1 MRFNISL
8 YILIYGYFQRYF
20 QKAYQFTLVPFMLG
34 VSIFV
39 QRFTTVIINKKI
51 GSMLIIAG
59 TTIGAGMLALPIASS
74 GLGFTTAM
82 VILILTWCLMTYTAL
97 LTLELHQHAPHNASL
112 NTLAKTIL
120 GKKGQIVA
128 NVSMIFLFYALCA
141 AYIAGGGGQLQLMLS
156 NWSTVNLPPQT
167 GAIGFAILF
176 GSIITLGA
184 KTVDKINQVLFFVKI
199 IVLVSMFYMLTPYV
213 QGEYLLN
220 MPLQQG
226 LIISAIPV
234 IVTSFGFH
242 GSIPSIVKYMGVD
255 IRSLRKVMIVGASMP
270 LVIYLFWQIVSQGV
284 ISQQSLY
291 DSQGLDGFI
300 ESLST
305 LLQSSAIANTLTI
318 FANLALATSFLGVS
332 LGLFD
337 FFSDVFDKGD
347 SKKDRLITA
356 LVTFIPPLGFAL
368 FYPQGFIMA
377 LGYAAIALVIL
388 AIFLPVL
395 MVWKQRNKSLD
406 SANGADANRYQVF
419 GGKAALAT
427 AAALGVFIMSAQF
440 MQIFGL
446 VPALH

>member
-1 MRFNISL
+1 
-8 YILIYGYFQRYF
+8 
-20 QKAYQFTLVPFMLG
+20 
-34 VSIFV
+34 
-39 QRFTTVIINKKI
+39 
-51 GSMLIIAG
+51 MLIIAG

-74 GLGFTTAM
+74 GLGFLTAM
-82 VILILTWCLMTYTAL
+82 VILFFAWCLMTYTAL
-97 LTLELHQHAPHNASL
+97 LTLELHQHAPPNATL
-112 NTLAKTIL
+112 NTLAKNIL
-120 GKKGQIVA
+120 GKKGQIIA
-128 NVSMIFLFYALCA
+128 NFSMIFLFYSLCA

-156 NWSTVNLPPQT
+156 NWSAVEIPPQT
-167 GAIGFAILF
+167 GAIAFAILF

-184 KTVDKINQVLFFVKI
+184 STVDKLNQVLFI
-199 IVLVSMFYMLTPYV
+199 IKVMVLTSIFYILTPHI

-220 MPLQQG
+220 MPMQQG

-242 GSIPSIVKYMGVD
+242 GSIPSIVKYMGVN
-255 IRSLRKVMIVGASMP
+255 IHSLRKVMIIGASMP

-284 ISQQSLY
+284 ISQQNLY

-300 ESLST
+300 ASLSS

-337 FFSDVFDKGD
+337 FFSDVLNKSD
-347 SKKDRLITA
+347 SHKDRLMTA
-356 LVTFIPPLGFAL
+356 LVTFTPPLGFAL

-395 MVWKQRNKSLD
+395 MVWKQRRKTHDTVFQSGVNM
-406 SANGADANRYQVF
+406 YQVR
-419 GGKAALAT
+419 GGKVALTTAAL
-427 AAALGVFIMSAQF
+427 LGVFIISAQF
-440 MQIFGL
+440 MQMLGM
-446 VPALH
+446 VPVIH

>member
-1 MRFNISL
+1 
-8 YILIYGYFQRYF
+8 
-20 QKAYQFTLVPFMLG
+20 
-34 VSIFV
+34 
-39 QRFTTVIINKKI
+39 VIINKTI

-74 GLGFTTAM
+74 GLGFLTAM
-82 VILILTWCLMTYTAL
+82 VILFFAWCLMTYTAL
-97 LTLELHQHAPHNASL
+97 LTLELHQHAPPNATL
-112 NTLAKTIL
+112 NTLAKNIL
-120 GKKGQIVA
+120 GKKGQIIA
-128 NVSMIFLFYALCA
+128 NFSMIFLFYSLCA

-156 NWSTVNLPPQT
+156 NWSAVEIPPQT
-167 GAIGFAILF
+167 GAITFAIIF

-184 KTVDKINQVLFFVKI
+184 STVDKLNQVLFIIKI
-199 IVLVSMFYMLTPYV
+199 MVLTSIFYILTPHI

-220 MPLQQG
+220 MPMQQG

-242 GSIPSIVKYMGVD
+242 GSIPSIVKYMGVN
-255 IRSLRKVMIVGASMP
+255 IHSLRKVMIIGASMP

-284 ISQQSLY
+284 ISQQNLY

-300 ESLST
+300 ASLSS

-337 FFSDVFDKGD
+337 FFSDVLNKSD
-347 SKKDRLITA
+347 SNKDRLITA
-356 LVTFIPPLGFAL
+356 LVTFTPPLGFAL

-395 MVWKQRNKSLD
+395 MVWKQRRETLD
-406 SANGADANRYQVF
+406 TVIQSGVNMYQVR
-419 GGKAALAT
+419 GGKVALTTAAL
-427 AAALGVFIMSAQF
+427 LGVFIISAQF
-440 MQIFGL
+440 MQMLGM
-446 VPALH
+446 VPVIH

>member
-1 MRFNISL
+1 M
-8 YILIYGYFQRYF
+8 
-20 QKAYQFTLVPFMLG
+20 
-34 VSIFV
+34 
-39 QRFTTVIINKKI
+39 IINKTI

-74 GLGFTTAM
+74 GLGFLTAM
-82 VILILTWCLMTYTAL
+82 VILFFAWCLMTYTAL
-97 LTLELHQHAPHNASL
+97 LTLELHQHAPPNATL
-112 NTLAKTIL
+112 NTLAKNIL
-120 GKKGQIVA
+120 GKKGQFIA
-128 NVSMIFLFYALCA
+128 NFSMIFLFYSLCA

-156 NWSTVNLPPQT
+156 NWSAGEVPPQT
-167 GAIGFAILF
+167 GAIAFALLF

-184 KTVDKINQVLFFVKI
+184 STVDKINRVLFI
-199 IVLVSMFYMLTPYV
+199 IKVMVLTSIFFILTPHI

-220 MPLQQG
+220 MPMQQG

-242 GSIPSIVKYMGVD
+242 GSIPSIVKYMGFN
-255 IRSLRKVMIVGASMP
+255 IQSLRKVMIIGASMP

-284 ISQQSLY
+284 ISQQNLY

-300 ESLST
+300 ASLSS

-337 FFSDVFDKGD
+337 FFSDVLNKGD
-347 SKKDRLITA
+347 SNKDRFITA
-356 LVTFIPPLGFAL
+356 LVTFTPPLGFAL

-395 MVWKQRNKSLD
+395 MVWKQRRKTLD
-406 SANGADANRYQVF
+406 TAIQSGVNMYQVR
-419 GGKAALAT
+419 GGKVALTT
-427 AAALGVFIMSAQF
+427 AAVLGVFIISAQF
-440 MQIFGL
+440 MQMLGM
-446 VPALH
+446 VPVIH

>member
-1 MRFNISL
+1 
-8 YILIYGYFQRYF
+8 
-20 QKAYQFTLVPFMLG
+20 
-34 VSIFV
+34 
-39 QRFTTVIINKKI
+39 
-51 GSMLIIAG
+51 MLIIAG

-74 GLGFTTAM
+74 GLGFLTAM
-82 VILILTWCLMTYTAL
+82 VILFFAWCLMTYTAL
-97 LTLELHQHAPHNASL
+97 LTLELHQHAPPNATL
-112 NTLAKTIL
+112 NTLAKNIL
-120 GKKGQIVA
+120 GKKGQVIA
-128 NVSMIFLFYALCA
+128 NFSMIFLFYSLCA

-156 NWSTVNLPPQT
+156 NWSTVEIPPQT
-167 GAIGFAILF
+167 GAVAFALLF

-184 KTVDKINQVLFFVKI
+184 GTVDKINRVLFIIKI
-199 IVLVSMFYMLTPYV
+199 IALTSVFYILTPHI

-220 MPLQQG
+220 MPIQQG

-242 GSIPSIVKYMGVD
+242 GSIPSIVKYMGVN
-255 IRSLRKVMIVGASMP
+255 IQSLRKVMIIGASMP

-284 ISQQSLY
+284 ISQQNLY

-300 ESLST
+300 ASLSS

-337 FFSDVFDKGD
+337 FFSDVLNKGD
-347 SKKDRLITA
+347 SNKDRLITA
-356 LVTFIPPLGFAL
+356 FVTFTPPLGFAL

-395 MVWKQRNKSLD
+395 MVWKQRRKTLD
-406 SANGADANRYQVF
+406 TVHQSGVQMYQVR
-419 GGKAALAT
+419 GGKVALST
-427 AAALGVFIMSAQF
+427 AAVLGVFIISAQF
-440 MQIFGL
+440 MQMLGM
-446 VPALH
+446 VPVIH

>member
-1 MRFNISL
+1 
-8 YILIYGYFQRYF
+8 
-20 QKAYQFTLVPFMLG
+20 
-34 VSIFV
+34 
-39 QRFTTVIINKKI
+39 
-51 GSMLIIAG
+51 MLIIAG

-74 GLGFTTAM
+74 GLGFLTAM
-82 VILILTWCLMTYTAL
+82 VILFFAWCLMTYTAL
-97 LTLELHQHAPHNASL
+97 LTLELHQHAPPNATL
-112 NTLAKTIL
+112 NTLAKNIL
-120 GKKGQIVA
+120 GKKGQIIA
-128 NVSMIFLFYALCA
+128 NFSMIFLFYSLCA

-156 NWSTVNLPPQT
+156 NWSAVEIPPQT
-167 GAIGFAILF
+167 GAITFAIIF

-184 KTVDKINQVLFFVKI
+184 STVDKLNQVLFIIKI
-199 IVLVSMFYMLTPYV
+199 MVLTSIFYILTPHI

-220 MPLQQG
+220 MPMQQG

-242 GSIPSIVKYMGVD
+242 GSIPSIVKYMGVN
-255 IRSLRKVMIVGASMP
+255 IHSLRKVMIIGASMP

-300 ESLST
+300 ASLSS

-337 FFSDVFDKGD
+337 FFSDVLNKSD
-347 SKKDRLITA
+347 SNKDRLITA
-356 LVTFIPPLGFAL
+356 LVTFTPPLGFAL

-395 MVWKQRNKSLD
+395 MVWKQRRETLD
-406 SANGADANRYQVF
+406 TVIQSGVNMYQVR
-419 GGKAALAT
+419 GGKVALTTAAL
-427 AAALGVFIMSAQF
+427 LGVFIISAQF
-440 MQIFGL
+440 MQMLGM
-446 VPALH
+446 VPVIH

>member
-1 MRFNISL
+1 
-8 YILIYGYFQRYF
+8 
-20 QKAYQFTLVPFMLG
+20 
-34 VSIFV
+34 
-39 QRFTTVIINKKI
+39 
-51 GSMLIIAG
+51 MLIIAG

-74 GLGFTTAM
+74 GLGFLTAM
-82 VILILTWCLMTYTAL
+82 VILFFAWCLMTYTAL
-97 LTLELHQHAPHNASL
+97 LTLELHQHAPPNATL
-112 NTLAKTIL
+112 NTLAKNIL
-120 GKKGQIVA
+120 GKKGQIIA
-128 NVSMIFLFYALCA
+128 NFSMIFLFYSLCA

-156 NWSTVNLPPQT
+156 NWSAVEIPPQT
-167 GAIGFAILF
+167 GAIAFAILF

-184 KTVDKINQVLFFVKI
+184 STVDKLNQVLFI
-199 IVLVSMFYMLTPYV
+199 IKVMVLTSIFYILTPHI

-220 MPLQQG
+220 MPMQQG

-242 GSIPSIVKYMGVD
+242 GSIPSIVKYMGVN
-255 IRSLRKVMIVGASMP
+255 IHSLRKVMIIGASMP

-284 ISQQSLY
+284 ISQQNLY

-300 ESLST
+300 ASLSS

-337 FFSDVFDKGD
+337 FFSDVLNKSD
-347 SKKDRLITA
+347 SHKDRLITA
-356 LVTFIPPLGFAL
+356 LVTFTPPLGFAL

-395 MVWKQRNKSLD
+395 MVWKQRRKTHDTVFQSGVNM
-406 SANGADANRYQVF
+406 YQVR
-419 GGKAALAT
+419 GGKVALTTAAL
-427 AAALGVFIMSAQF
+427 LGVFIISAQF
-440 MQIFGL
+440 MQMLGM
-446 VPALH
+446 VPVIH

>member
-1 MRFNISL
+1 
-8 YILIYGYFQRYF
+8 
-20 QKAYQFTLVPFMLG
+20 
-34 VSIFV
+34 
-39 QRFTTVIINKKI
+39 
-51 GSMLIIAG
+51 MLIIAG

-74 GLGFTTAM
+74 GLGFLTAM
-82 VILILTWCLMTYTAL
+82 VILFFAWCLMTYTAL
-97 LTLELHQHAPHNASL
+97 LTLELHQHAPPNATL
-112 NTLAKTIL
+112 NTLAKNIL
-120 GKKGQIVA
+120 GKKGQLIA
-128 NVSMIFLFYALCA
+128 NFSMIFLFYSLCA

-156 NWSTVNLPPQT
+156 NWSAVEIPQQT
-167 GAIGFAILF
+167 GAIAFAILF

-184 KTVDKINQVLFFVKI
+184 STVDKLNQILFIIKIMVLTSI
-199 IVLVSMFYMLTPYV
+199 FYILTPHI

-220 MPLQQG
+220 MPMQQG

-242 GSIPSIVKYMGVD
+242 GSIPSIVKYMGVN
-255 IRSLRKVMIVGASMP
+255 IHSLRKVMIIGASMP

-300 ESLST
+300 ASLSS

-337 FFSDVFDKGD
+337 FFSDVLNKSD
-347 SKKDRLITA
+347 SNKDRLITA
-356 LVTFIPPLGFAL
+356 LVTFTPPLGFAL

-395 MVWKQRNKSLD
+395 MVWKQRSETLD
-406 SANGADANRYQVF
+406 TVIQSGVNMYQVR
-419 GGKAALAT
+419 GGKVALTTAAL
-427 AAALGVFIMSAQF
+427 LGVFIISAQF
-440 MQIFGL
+440 MQMLGM
-446 VPALH
+446 VPVIH